1 MTRLEG
7 KNREIAIKYFESLS
21 GERQQACIDLI
32 EAQQD
37 RSMCCEPY
45 DCMHHEQCG
54 EEGWYCGSCQEGQE
68 IRMRVGDVHPIV
80 WDFVREIVE
89 ENEQAVFTQER
100 AMIRDLEAVGDHAAV
115 DRILAS

>member
-1 MTRLEG
+1 
-7 KNREIAIKYFESLS
+7 
-21 GERQQACIDLI
+21 
-32 EAQQD
+32 
-37 RSMCCEPY
+37 
-45 DCMHHEQCG
+45 
-54 EEGWYCGSCQEGQE
+54 
-68 IRMRVGDVHPIV
+68 MRVGDVHPIV